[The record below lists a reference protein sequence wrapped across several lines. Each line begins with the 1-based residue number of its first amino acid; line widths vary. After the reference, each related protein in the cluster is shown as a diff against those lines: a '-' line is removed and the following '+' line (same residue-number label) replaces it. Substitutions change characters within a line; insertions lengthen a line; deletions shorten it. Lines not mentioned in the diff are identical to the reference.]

1 MTKATI
7 IGRGDTID
15 YKWYLMSKKHVKH
28 CKLRRMDIGRRKEQ
42 RGEISENK
50 GQENVDNCIVNVPH
64 ELYNVI
70 WRCYVHGQRK

>member
-1 MTKATI
+1 MIKATI

-50 GQENVDNCIVNVPH
+50 G
-64 ELYNVI
+64 
-70 WRCYVHGQRK
+70 